1 MIIEEKWNDILSFM
15 KEEFEITEVPYNTW
29 LAPLKPLALADG
41 KLYVSASD
49 NPLVIGIITK
59 KYKDLLAVAIQAL
72 TKMNVEPVFVDSNF
86 SVNKR
91 SSASFTEEDPY
102 IKAAKAANL
111 NMKYTFEQF
120 VSGKFNELAHAAA
133 LAVAENPGED
143 FKILYIYGGVGLGK
157 THLMQ
162 AIAHY
167 ILKKEP
173 SKKILYCSSE
183 TFTNDY
189 IESIRKGDK
198 TSTSNFRNKY
208 RHEPDV
214 LMIDD
219 IQFIA
224 DKEGTQEEFFHTF
237 NELYSNNKQIVI
249 TSDKPPKDINN
260 LEDRIRSRFEGGMV
274 ADIRVPDYETRMA
287 ILKKKQEAEGVE
299 LPEEVLKFIASN
311 IKSNIR
317 ILEGALKKLLLRR
330 KLTNEEITVEL
341 AEECL
346 RDVIRGNDGPEPV
359 TAQKIINVVCDHFN
373 IPEKELLSRKKI
385 KEVVLPRQ
393 IAMYLCC
400 ENLEIS
406 QKAIGNLLGGKD
418 HSTIIHGRDK
428 IIAEMRTDPMLRNTI
443 ETLNKKLK

>member
-1 MIIEEKWNDILSFM
+1 MIIEEKWNEILSFM
-15 KEEFEITEVPYNTW
+15 REEFEITEVPYNTW

-41 KLYVSASD
+41 KLYVYASD

-72 TKMNVEPVFVDSNF
+72 TKMNVEPVFVDSEGAPK
-86 SVNKR
+86 VTK
-91 SSASFTEEDPY
+91 TKPEDEDPY
-102 IKAAKAANL
+102 IKAAKEAKL

-167 ILKKEP
+167 ILKKDP
-173 SKKILYCSSE
+173 TKKILYCSSE

-189 IESIRKGDK
+189 IESIKKGDK
-198 TSTSNFRNKY
+198 ASTSNFRNKY

-287 ILKKKQEAEGVE
+287 ILRKKEEAEGVE
-299 LPEEVLKFIASN
+299 LPEEVIKFIATN

-317 ILEGALKKLLLRR
+317 ILEGALRKLLLRR
-330 KLTNEEITVEL
+330 KLTNEEITVEM

-346 RDVIRGNDGPEPV
+346 KDMIRGNDGPEPV
-359 TAQKIINVVCDHFN
+359 SAQKIINVVCDHFN
-373 IPEKELLSRKKI
+373 IPEKEFLSQRKI
-385 KEVVLPRQ
+385 KEIAFPRQ

-400 ENLEIS
+400 ENLEVS
-406 QKAIGNLLGGKD
+406 QKAIGKILGGRD

-428 IIAEMRTDPMLRNTI
+428 IIAEMRTDPQLRNTI

>member
-1 MIIEEKWNDILSFM
+1 MIIEEKWKDILNFM
-15 KEEFEITEVPYNTW
+15 REEFEITEVPYNTW
-29 LAPLKPLALADG
+29 LVPLKPLAVSDG
-41 KLYVSASD
+41 KLYVFASD

-59 KYKDLLAVAIQAL
+59 KYKDLLAVAVQAL
-72 TKMNVEPVFVDSNF
+72 TGLNVDPVFVDSEGAPKLNA
-86 SVNKR
+86 NR
-91 SSASFTEEDPY
+91 TEAEDPY
-102 IKAAKAANL
+102 IKAAKEAKL

-120 VSGKFNELAHAAA
+120 VFGKFNELAHAAA

-167 ILKKEP
+167 ILKKDP
-173 SKKILYCSSE
+173 SRKILYCSSE
-183 TFTNDY
+183 TFTNDF
-189 IESIRKGDK
+189 IESIKKGDK
-198 TSTSNFRNKY
+198 SSTSSFRNKY

-274 ADIRVPDYETRMA
+274 ADIRMPDYETRMA
-287 ILKKKQEAEGVE
+287 ILKKKEEAEDIE
-299 LPEEVLKFIASN
+299 LDEEVISYIASN

-317 ILEGALKKLLLRR
+317 NLEGALKKLILRKR
-330 KLTNEEITVEL
+330 LTNEAITVEM
-341 AEECL
+341 AAECL
-346 RDVIRGNDGPEPV
+346 KDMIRGNDGPEPV

-373 IPEKELLSRKKI
+373 IPEKEFLSPRKI
-385 KEVVLPRQ
+385 KEIAFPRQ

-400 ENLEIS
+400 ENLEVS
-406 QKAIGNLLGGKD
+406 QKAIGKILGGRD

-428 IIAEMRTDPMLRNTI
+428 IIAEMRTDPALRSTI
-443 ETLNKKLK
+443 ETLKKKLK